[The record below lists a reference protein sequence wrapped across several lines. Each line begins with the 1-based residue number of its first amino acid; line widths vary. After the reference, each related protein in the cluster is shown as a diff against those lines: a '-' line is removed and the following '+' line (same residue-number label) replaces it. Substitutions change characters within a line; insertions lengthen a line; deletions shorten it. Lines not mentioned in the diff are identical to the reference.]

1 MVRYWSIAGW
11 WPSIIPLHHPS
22 WLSNNEGNRWSRNRR
37 VTHPRLSRRHPA
49 KQSNDLD
56 FADDIDLLESTRW
69 RVQDQLTSTAAT
81 AKELGLAIS
90 FPETEYMTLNCDQH
104 PPLKVYGESTKH
116 VPDFEYLFNV
126 TCSSNDLK
134 RHLGLAW
141 GTFWKLEH
149 LWRSNKL
156 LISRPKWNCS
166 TRHASQTSFM
176 GVNPKLTLSQ
186 HLALKEL
193 CSASNERIESQIP
206 RYTPGLKQNHWL
218 SKL

>member
-22 WLSNNEGNRWSRNRR
+22 WLSNNEGNRWSRNRSGDTSSPFAATSSKTIER
-37 VTHPRLSRRHPA
+37 SWFCRRYRPTR
-49 KQSNDLD
+49 
-56 FADDIDLLESTRW
+56 STRS

-206 RYTPGLKQNHWL
+206 RYTPGLKQNNWL